1 MTTVQPG
8 PSSEIHLRDKVVLV
22 TGASRGIGE
31 AIARACAAAGA
42 AVVLSARKQPD
53 LDRVAAGIRE
63 AGGTALAIAGH
74 AGRADELAALFAR
87 ASAELGRVDCLV
99 NNAATNPYF
108 GPLLDCSEAAFEK
121 TFETNLRGYWHA
133 TRAFVQGLRDRGGA
147 AGAVLHVASVAGLR
161 AAPMQGV
168 YGMTKAAI
176 LSMTQ
181 TLAFELA
188 SSGVRVNALAPGFV
202 DTRFAAAI
210 VQNPMLREQV
220 VARTPMARVAV
231 PHEIAGAAVFLLSDA
246 ASYVTGHT
254 MVIDGGM
261 TIA

>member
-1 MTTVQPG
+1 MSPAIEPG
-8 PSSEIHLRDKVVLV
+8 PSSDIHLRDKVVLV

-63 AGGTALAIAGH
+63 AGGTALAVSGH

-87 ASAELGRVDCLV
+87 ATGELGRVDCLV

-108 GPLLDCSEAAFEK
+108 GPLVDCSEAAFEK
-121 TFETNLRGYWHA
+121 TFETNLLGYWHA
-133 TRAFVQGLRDRGGA
+133 TRAFVQGLRARAARGA
-147 AGAVLHVASVAGLR
+147 ILNVASVAGLR

-168 YGMTKAAI
+168 YAMTKAAI

-220 VARTPMARVAV
+220 VGRTPMGRVAV

-254 MVIDGGM
+254 MVIDGGL
-261 TIA
+261 TIN